1 VPTGWKFVNARG
13 EQVDNM
19 SDANINNIWATKF
32 GSNYML
38 YDDYGI
44 PITDKNN

>member
-13 EQVDNM
+13 ELVDNM
-19 SDANINNIWATKF
+19 SDAITNNIWATKF

-38 YDDYGI
+38 YDD
-44 PITDKNN
+44 